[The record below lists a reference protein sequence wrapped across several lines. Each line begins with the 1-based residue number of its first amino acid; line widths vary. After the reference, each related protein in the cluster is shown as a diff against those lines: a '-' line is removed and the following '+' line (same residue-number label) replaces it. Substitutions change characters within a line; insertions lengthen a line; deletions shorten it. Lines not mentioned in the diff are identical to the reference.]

1 LFAGK
6 KWQVPILA
14 KEWMVERIKV
24 PSKFRGKWIGNL
36 DGQEVSGLKVLNFG
50 LSSRIYECGMLY
62 FYI

>member
-1 LFAGK
+1 
-6 KWQVPILA
+6 
-14 KEWMVERIKV
+14 MVERIKV
-24 PSKFRGKWIGNL
+24 PSKFRGKWIWNL